1 MIRNPRRLAMTALLA
16 CAALAPLTARAQAAT
31 DLGGV
36 SVEAACDNQRG
47 VATTARLVVNN
58 VYGWRCAL
66 YLGGTTGYYSV
77 DIARECRRV
86 HGSSAYAA
94 YSNYNNPYSWR
105 CKR

>member
-1 MIRNPRRLAMTALLA
+1 MRNVKLALGTMAV
-16 CAALAPLTARAQAAT
+16 AALSVLGLQAPAQAAT

-47 VATTARLVVNN
+47 AATTARLVVNN

>member
-1 MIRNPRRLAMTALLA
+1 MRNVKLALGTMAV
-16 CAALAPLTARAQAAT
+16 AALSVLGLQAPAQAAT

>member
-1 MIRNPRRLAMTALLA
+1 MRNVKLALGTMAV
-16 CAALAPLTARAQAAT
+16 AALSVLGLQAPEQAAT